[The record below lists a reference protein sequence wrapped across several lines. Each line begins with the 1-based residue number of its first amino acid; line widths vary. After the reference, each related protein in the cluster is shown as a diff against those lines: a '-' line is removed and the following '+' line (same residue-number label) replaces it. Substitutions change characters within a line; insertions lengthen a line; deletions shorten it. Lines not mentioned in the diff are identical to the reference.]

1 MIFFKLI
8 ELITASPAKRDRLF
22 LINFILSLVVNI
34 IMWGLLL
41 ASFWMAKEYIITQYN
56 IYFGISSLDPWYHIL
71 LLPALG
77 LLVII
82 INTLLSFYFYLK
94 QQLLSRFLF
103 LGMTIF
109 NLVMVAEVLLLIYIN

>member
-1 MIFFKLI
+1 MIFFRLI

-22 LINFILSLVVNI
+22 LTNFIFTLVINI
-34 IMWGLLL
+34 IMWVLLL
-41 ASFWMAKEYIITQYN
+41 YRFLLAKEYIITQYN

-82 INTLLSFYFYLK
+82 INALLAFHFYLK

-103 LGMTIF
+103 IGMTVF
-109 NLVMVAEVLLLIYIN
+109 NLVMIAEVLLLIYIN